1 MMTTTSM
8 SFTVAPVGNDEQLRQ
23 ACAVRA
29 ASYGHHVPA
38 LGRSFAEPDALDESG
53 RATSFL
59 ALDKMTGRAVGTLRV
74 QMGCAEHPL
83 MLESSYTL
91 PGDLPQQTR
100 AELTRMSVLPKAD
113 PLIRLLL
120 WKAGYYFCLAKQIQ
134 CMVIGARR
142 PALIKQYKHLGFSEL
157 TEAPVPFAHTGGMP
171 HSVLHFDV
179 RSAERRWHHSHH
191 ALYDFMF
198 ATHHPDM
205 DVIGPVWRP
214 TQVKRQAAA
223 HETAEVLAA
232 AAGSAAEHEL
242 LTA

>member
-53 RATSFL
+53 AATSFL
-59 ALDKMTGRAVGTLRV
+59 ALDKLTGRAVGTLRV
-74 QMGCAEHPL
+74 QMGSAEQPL
-83 MLESSYTL
+83 MLESSYAL
-91 PGDLPQQTR
+91 PGELPSQTR

-179 RSAERRWHHSHH
+179 RSAERRWHHSNH
-191 ALYDFMF
+191 ALYGFMF

-205 DVIGPVWRP
+205 DVIGPVWKP
-214 TQVKRQAAA
+214 TRVERQAVAA
-223 HETAEVLAA
+223 PTGGALPT
-232 AAGSAAEHEL
+232 AAGASERHQL
-242 LTA
+242 LPA